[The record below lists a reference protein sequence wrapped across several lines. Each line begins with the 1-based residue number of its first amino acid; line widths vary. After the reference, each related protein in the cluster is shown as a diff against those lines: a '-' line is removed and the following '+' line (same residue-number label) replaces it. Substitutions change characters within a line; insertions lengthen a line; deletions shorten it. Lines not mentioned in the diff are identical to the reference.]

1 MRFIQHKA
9 EARWFYRVVSLGYDR
24 WINPLFWTAPM
35 RDAALALARLDD
47 PGLEVVDVGAGT
59 GFATEAIVRTV
70 APERV
75 TMLDQ
80 SPHQL
85 ARARRKRALAGV
97 AKVIGDAEALPF
109 ATDSRDRYVSTGS
122 IEYWPDPQRAIAEA
136 YRVLRPGGVALL
148 AGPLRR
154 THPLAR
160 ALSDAWML
168 FPAEDEYVAWFER
181 AGFESIERVH
191 VAPDWWDPRWDRYAV
206 AIAGRQAARGRAAA
220 RCRRGGGR
228 RRGAARPRCRCASRA
243 SRPAR
248 SRARPS
254 SPSRC
259 GSRSCAS
266 CAGELRPRRR
276 AGARAR
282 RRSRRPTRGRC
293 PSSAA
298 SSAWT
303 STPAVTFLVGE
314 NGTGKSTLIEALA
327 VCARP
332 EPRGRHAELHL
343 LHARVALA
351 AARGLRPV
359 REARRP
365 RTAFFLR
372 AESCTVATEIERL
385 DEAGPTLP
393 LCRSVSARTPSA
405 LPPPRQL
412 RGPTP
417 LAPTCW
423 R

>member
-47 PGLEVVDVGAGT
+47 PVLEVVDVGAGT

-85 ARARRKRALAGV
+85 ARARRKRALSGV

-109 ATDSRDRYVSTGS
+109 ATDSCDRYVSTGS
-122 IEYWPDPQRAIAEA
+122 IEYWPDPQRAVAEA

-191 VAPDWWDPRWDRYAV
+191 VAPDWWDPRWACYAV
-206 AIAGRQAARGRAAA
+206 AIAAVK
-220 RCRRGGGR
+220 
-228 RRGAARPRCRCASRA
+228 PR
-243 SRPAR
+243 
-248 SRARPS
+248 
-254 SPSRC
+254 
-259 GSRSCAS
+259 
-266 CAGELRPRRR
+266 AGEPPGL
-276 AGARAR
+276 
-282 RRSRRPTRGRC
+282 
-293 PSSAA
+293 
-298 SSAWT
+298 
-303 STPAVTFLVGE
+303 PAPAHVE
-314 NGTGKSTLIEALA
+314 EEPAPALA
-327 VCARP
+327 VRLARFAAGSLAGATFIP
-332 EPRGRHAELHL
+332 
-343 LHARVALA
+343 VALWFTLA
-351 AARGLRPV
+351 QRLR
-359 REARRP
+359 R
-365 RTAFFLR
+365 
-372 AESCTVATEIERL
+372 
-385 DEAGPTLP
+385 
-393 LCRSVSARTPSA
+393 
-405 LPPPRQL
+405 L
-412 RGPTP
+412 RGG
-417 LAPTCW
+417 
-423 R
+423 